1 MRSCHMQ
8 CDMRRLMTQARCSA
22 YYVQLGSCNWG
33 RSYVCTASRITV
45 TVLYVLESRGISA
58 PCRRAI
64 SCPDDDFGSY
74 STIYRYWKT
83 VEYRTYK
90 YLPCRARGGRNSP
103 PARGLR
109 SSTPTKC

>member
-33 RSYVCTASRITV
+33 RLYVCTASRITV

-74 STIYRYWKT
+74 STIYPVLEDSR
-83 VEYRTYK
+83 V
-90 YLPCRARGGRNSP
+90 SDIQV
-103 PARGLR
+103 LR